1 MPALD
6 RVERPVDPVLRDLQV
21 CDDRAG
27 KIEADGLVIRTS
39 SGKARM
45 VAV

>member
-6 RVERPVDPVLRDLQV
+6 RVERPVDPILDDLQIG
-21 CDDRAG
+21 DDRAG
-27 KIEADGLVIRTS
+27 EIEADGLVIRTS
-39 SGKARM
+39 SGKARI